1 MTRLYV
7 VGGGLAG
14 LAAAI
19 EGCRLGLSVTL
30 VEASGHLGGRC
41 RSFVDARLGR
51 RIDNGNHLLLAG
63 NIAAMRYLSRT
74 GGECFVRRA
83 PSVFPCLDLENG
95 EPFAFGFASAVVP
108 RLPPK
113 TGVGALA
120 RDAWRLWRA
129 PADSVLADAL
139 GASPARRRLWEPLVV
154 AVMNAPLSE
163 AAVAPF
169 RRVLAEILPKGPAG
183 LAPLLFPAGL
193 SAALVD
199 PALDALVA
207 AGADLRRNT
216 RVGGL
221 DVEDGRVRA
230 LQTRHGALPLS
241 RDDML
246 VLAVPPAEAARL
258 VPGLV
263 VPEGVRGILNA
274 HFVLDGPPPPWPF
287 LGLVGGTAE
296 WLFWRDGILSVT
308 VSAADALFALD
319 EVALIDRLWRD
330 VARATGRVQDNP
342 PPCRLIREKTAT
354 FHQTPANE
362 ARRPAGPDGGLK
374 NLRLAG
380 DWTMRGLPA
389 TIEGSLR
396 SGARA
401 ARGLASRGPSFRSP

>member
-1 MTRLYV
+1 MTRLYI

-19 EGCRLGLSVTL
+19 EGSRLGLPVTL
-30 VEASGHLGGRC
+30 VEASGHFGGRC

-51 RIDNGNHLLLAG
+51 HIDNGNHLLLAG
-63 NIAAMRYLSRT
+63 NTAATRYLSRT
-74 GGECFVRRA
+74 GGERFVNRA

-95 EPFAFGFASAVVP
+95 ERFAFGFASAVVP
-108 RLPPK
+108 RLPPEAGIG
-113 TGVGALA
+113 TLT
-120 RDAWRLWRA
+120 RDAWRLWRT
-129 PADSVLADAL
+129 PAGGVLADAL

-169 RRVLAEILPKGPAG
+169 RRVLAEIIPKGPAG
-183 LAPLLFPAGL
+183 FAPLLFPAGL

-199 PALDALVA
+199 PALGALDA

-221 DVEDGRVRA
+221 DVADGRVRA
-230 LQTRHGALPLS
+230 LQTRQGPLPLGHG
-241 RDDML
+241 DAL

-274 HFVLDGPPPPWPF
+274 HFVFDGPPPPWPF
-287 LGLVGGTAE
+287 LGLVGGTVE
-296 WLFWRDGILSVT
+296 WLFWRDGIVSVT
-308 VSAADALFALD
+308 VSAADALFAID
-319 EVALIDRLWRD
+319 EATLIDRLWRE
-330 VARATGRVQDNP
+330 VARATGRLEGNV

-362 ARRPAGPDGGLK
+362 ARRPAGPDGGIK

-401 ARGLASRGPSFRSP
+401 AQSLASRT